1 MDRRHFTCL
10 ASGGLAL
17 GMVPPALWRLPG
29 GAGNAPH
36 PLVGGARVA
45 PAPPDL
51 LVDGDRLSRTL
62 TDLARFG
69 ATPAGGVSRV
79 AYSDA
84 DLAAREWVATLMS
97 EAGLEVS
104 VDLAGNLIGQ
114 RAGSDPDLPP
124 LLLGSHI
131 DSVPSGGNYD
141 GQVGSM
147 AALEVATTLADAGH
161 RTRHGLEFVIWANE
175 EGGKT
180 GSRAISGEV
189 DPVELDVR
197 TASGFTIG
205 EGTLRIGGDLSRL
218 EEARRE
224 PGSLTTYFE
233 LHIEQ
238 GFVLDRAGI
247 DIGVVEGIV
256 GIKRWTVT
264 VEGFANHAG
273 TTPMDQRHDAMVS
286 AARMI
291 EAVNRIA
298 RTTPGRQVA
307 TVGRVSAEPG
317 APNVIPGRV
326 TFSLEIRDLEMS
338 KIDEIF
344 EAIRGEATALAES
357 DGTSVE
363 FEQFYTSRAAPTAL
377 RLRDVI
383 EAEARRLS
391 LTTLRMPS
399 GAGHDAQ
406 SIALLGP
413 VGMIFV
419 PSLNGISHSPLE
431 MTPPEQI
438 TAGANVLLR
447 SLLAVD
453 EDGV

>member
-1 MDRRHFTCL
+1 MDRRHFTRL

-17 GMVPPALWRLPG
+17 GMLPSALRP
-29 GAGNAPH
+29 
-36 PLVGGARVA
+36 
-45 PAPPDL
+45 PPDL

-69 ATPAGGVSRV
+69 ATPEGGVSRL

-84 DLAAREWVATLMS
+84 DLAAREWVATLMGD
-97 EAGLEVS
+97 AGLEVS
-104 VDLAGNLIGQ
+104 IDFAGNLIGR

-131 DSVPSGGNYD
+131 DSVPAGGNYD

-147 AALEVATTLADAGH
+147 AALEIATTLADAGR
-161 RTRHGLEFVIWANE
+161 RTRHALEFVIWANE

-189 DPVELDVR
+189 NPAELDVQ
-197 TASGFTIG
+197 TASGFAIG

-224 PGSLTTYFE
+224 PGSLTAYFE

-256 GIKRWTVT
+256 GIKRWNVT

-273 TTPMDQRHDAMVS
+273 TTPMDQRQDAMVS

-291 EAVNRIA
+291 EAVNRVA
-298 RTTPGRQVA
+298 LSTPGRQVA
-307 TVGRVSAEPG
+307 TVGRLSVEPD

-326 TFSLEIRDLEMS
+326 TFSLEIRDLEMP
-338 KIDEIF
+338 KIDQVF
-344 EAIRGEATALAES
+344 ETIRGEITALAEGA
-357 DGTSVE
+357 GTSVTL
-363 FEQFYTSRAAPTAL
+363 EQFYTSRAAPTAL
-377 RLRDVI
+377 QLRDVI
-383 EAEARRLS
+383 EAEAVRLD

-419 PSLNGISHSPLE
+419 PSMDGISHSPLE

>member
-1 MDRRHFTCL
+1 MDRRHFTRL
-10 ASGGLAL
+10 AGGGLAFGL
-17 GMVPPALWRLPG
+17 GPPGLWRAIP
-29 GAGNAPH
+29 AGFAQIS
-36 PLVGGARVA
+36 VGFAQT
-45 PAPPDL
+45 PPDL
-51 LVDGDRLSRTL
+51 VDGNRLNETL
-62 TDLARFG
+62 AELARFG
-69 ATPAGGVSRV
+69 ATPEGGINRV

-97 EAGLEVS
+97 DAGLDVS
-104 VDLAGNLIGQ
+104 IDFAGNLIGR
-114 RAGSDPDLPP
+114 RAGSERDLPP

-147 AALEVATTLADAGH
+147 AALEVATALADAEH
-161 RTRHGLEFVIWANE
+161 RTRHDLEFVVWANE

-180 GSRAISGEV
+180 GSRAIAGEV
-189 DPVELDVR
+189 DPAELEIR
-197 TASGFTIG
+197 TASGFTIA
-205 EGTLRIGGDLSRL
+205 EGTARIGGDPSRL
-218 EEARRE
+218 DDARRE
-224 PGSLTTYFE
+224 PGSLTAYFE

-238 GFVLDRAGI
+238 GAVLDRAGI

-273 TTPMDQRHDAMVS
+273 TTPMDQRRDALVS

-291 EAVNRIA
+291 EAVDRIA

-307 TVGRVSAEPG
+307 TVGRVSVEPG
-317 APNVIPGRV
+317 APNVVPGRV

-338 KIDEIF
+338 KIDRVF
-344 EAIRGEATALAES
+344 EAIRSEATTLAEN
-357 DGTSVE
+357 DGTSVA
-363 FEQFYTSRAAPTAL
+363 FEQFYLSRAAPTAL
-377 RLRDVI
+377 ALRDVI
-383 EAEARRLS
+383 EAEAQRLG
-391 LTTLRMPS
+391 LTAMRMPS

-406 SIALLGP
+406 SVALLGP

-419 PSLNGISHSPLE
+419 PSLEGISHSPME
-431 MTPPEQI
+431 RTTPEQI

-453 EDGV
+453 GGGV

>member
-1 MDRRHFTCL
+1 MNGQAMDRRNFTRL

-17 GMVPPALWRLPG
+17 GLVPPTLWRLPG
-29 GAGNAPH
+29 GAHVA
-36 PLVGGARVA
+36 LV
-45 PAPPDL
+45 PSDL
-51 LVDGDRLSRTL
+51 LVDGDRLNRTL

-69 ATPAGGVSRV
+69 ATPEGGVNRV

-84 DLAAREWVATLMS
+84 DLAAREWVATLMR

-104 VDLAGNLIGQ
+104 VDFAGNLIGS

-161 RTRHGLEFVIWANE
+161 RTRHGLEFVIWSNE

-189 DPVELDVR
+189 EPAELDVR

-205 EGTLRIGGDLSRL
+205 EGTLRIGGDPSRL
-218 EEARRE
+218 EDVRRE
-224 PGSLTTYFE
+224 PGSLTAYLE

-238 GFVLDRAGI
+238 GAVLDRAGI

-256 GIKRWTVT
+256 GIKRWNVT
-264 VEGFANHAG
+264 VEGSANHAG
-273 TTPMDQRHDAMVS
+273 TTPMDQRRDALVS

-291 EAVNRIA
+291 EAVDRIA

-338 KIDEIF
+338 KIDQVF
-344 EAIRGEATALAES
+344 AAIRDEATELAES
-357 DGTSVE
+357 DGTSVA
-363 FEQFYTSRAAPTAL
+363 FELFYTSRAAPTAL

-391 LTTLRMPS
+391 LATLRMPS

-406 SIALLGP
+406 SVALLGP

-419 PSLNGISHSPLE
+419 PSLAGISHSPLE
-431 MTPPEQI
+431 MTTPEQI

-447 SLLAVD
+447 SLLALD
-453 EDGV
+453 EDVV

>member
-1 MDRRHFTCL
+1 MHRRHFTRL
-10 ASGGLAL
+10 ASGALAL
-17 GMVPPALWRLPG
+17 GLAPPPVWLLPTE
-29 GAGNAPH
+29 AGTESH
-36 PLVGGARVA
+36 PLVDGARIA
-45 PAPPDL
+45 LAPPDL
-51 LVDGDRLSRTL
+51 LVDGDRLGEKL

-69 ATPAGGVSRV
+69 ATPEGGVNRV

-84 DLAAREWVATLMS
+84 DLAAREWVATLMR
-97 EAGLEVS
+97 EAGLEIS
-104 VDLAGNLIGQ
+104 VDFAGNLIG
-114 RAGSDPDLPP
+114 RRTGSDSDLPP

-161 RTRHGLEFVIWANE
+161 RTRHALEFVIWANE

-189 DPVELDVR
+189 DPAELDVR

-205 EGTLRIGGDLSRL
+205 EGTVRIGGDPSRL
-218 EEARRE
+218 DDARRE
-224 PGSLTTYFE
+224 PGSLTAYFE

-238 GFVLDRAGI
+238 GAVLDRAGI

-256 GIKRWTVT
+256 GIRRWNVT

-273 TTPMDQRHDAMVS
+273 TTPMDQRRDALVS

-338 KIDEIF
+338 KIDQVF
-344 EAIRGEATALAES
+344 EAIRGEATELAES
-357 DGTSVE
+357 DGTSLA
-363 FEQFYTSRAAPTAL
+363 FELFYTSRAAPTAL
-377 RLRDVI
+377 PLRDVI
-383 EAEARRLS
+383 EAEAHRLS

-406 SIALLGP
+406 SVALLGP

-419 PSLNGISHSPLE
+419 PSLEGISHSPLE
-431 MTPPEQI
+431 MTTPEQI

-453 EDGV
+453 EDVG